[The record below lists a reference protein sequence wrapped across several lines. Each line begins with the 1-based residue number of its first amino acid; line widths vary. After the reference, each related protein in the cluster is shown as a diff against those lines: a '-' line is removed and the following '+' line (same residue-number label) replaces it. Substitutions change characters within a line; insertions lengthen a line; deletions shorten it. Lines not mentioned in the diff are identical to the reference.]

1 MYEDEN
7 EILTVRFFKTNKN
20 HFKVV
25 FEDNLEE
32 FINKAKISYNE
43 AVLFMK
49 RINSTVFEVITDLQ
63 EYNEIVE
70 IK

>member
-1 MYEDEN
+1 MID
-7 EILTVRFFKTNKN
+7 
-20 HFKVV
+20 